1 MAFGAPVEPPHGF
14 HLLTHAS
21 CRLQSLDS
29 PGSTSH
35 NPRLFD
41 GVYTKVVPC
50 TKRALTAR
58 QMQRL
63 YDADSDAEL
72 TVAQKRV
79 LAYFL
84 LMFLLRGMPFIDL
97 AHLRKCDVRDGRLVY
112 CRHKTGRQITL
123 RIPREALRLIYAYR
137 DDNPSSAYLFP
148 ILHTDAG
155 GRSGY
160 GGDYRLYQQALRRFN
175 RSLCLLAG
183 RLLPGVKV
191 SSYTAR
197 HTWAT
202 LAFHRGMLVGL
213 ISQALGHSSVRVTET
228 YLKPFEYGR
237 LDDVNRKLIS
247 SVIKCDREG

>member
-29 PGSTSH
+29 PWQHQPQSPAFRRS
-35 NPRLFD
+35 L
-41 GVYTKVVPC
+41 YKVVPC

-84 LMFLLRGMPFIDL
+84 LMFLLRGMPSSTWPIC
-97 AHLRKCDVRDGRLVY
+97 ASAMSRRSPVY
-112 CRHKTGRQITL
+112 CGHKTGRQITL

-137 DDNPSSAYLFP
+137 TIIPHLPICFLSCIPMPEGAVGTEGIIAY
-148 ILHTDAG
+148 T
-155 GRSGY
+155 S
-160 GGDYRLYQQALRRFN
+160 RLCGV
-175 RSLCLLAG
+175 STGVCVC
-183 RLLPGVKV
+183 LPGGFFRASK
-191 SSYTAR
+191 SAR
-197 HTWAT
+197 TR
-202 LAFHRGMLVGL
+202 RGIPGPRLPSIAVC
-213 ISQALGHSSVRVTET
+213 SSVLSAKHWGT
-228 YLKPFEYGR
+228 PPCG
-237 LDDVNRKLIS
+237 
-247 SVIKCDREG
+247 